1 MVLRTCPRLPAQT
14 PSRPA
19 ECPGSVPP
27 CLSSE
32 CLTSVRPARGID
44 LKLFFEAP
52 QPFDLV
58 MLLTGAGA
66 VPYLRE
72 EPIAAP
78 QRWGEITQAFE
89 DNFFAYAF
97 WFN

>member
-1 MVLRTCPRLPAQT
+1 M
-14 PSRPA
+14 
-19 ECPGSVPP
+19 
-27 CLSSE
+27 
-32 CLTSVRPARGID
+32 
-44 LKLFFEAP
+44 FFEEP

-58 MLLTGAGA
+58 MLLTGAGG
-66 VPYLRE
+66 VLYLRDG
-72 EPIAAP
+72 PIATP

>member
-66 VPYLRE
+66 VPYLRQG
-72 EPIAAP
+72 PIATP
-78 QRWGEITQAFE
+78 RRGGEITQAFE
-89 DNFFAYAF
+89 DNFFADAF

>member
-32 CLTSVRPARGID
+32 CLTSVRPARGFD
-44 LKLFFEAP
+44 LKMFFEEP

-72 EPIAAP
+72 GPIATP

-89 DNFFAYAF
+89 DNFFACAF

>member
-1 MVLRTCPRLPAQT
+1 MPAPAAQT

-66 VPYLRE
+66 VPYLRQG
-72 EPIAAP
+72 PIATP
-78 QRWGEITQAFE
+78 RRGGEITQAFE

>member
-1 MVLRTCPRLPAQT
+1 MSDFRP
-14 PSRPA
+14 PS
-19 ECPGSVPP
+19 PGV
-27 CLSSE
+27 
-32 CLTSVRPARGID
+32 D
-44 LKLFFEAP
+44 LKMFFEEP

-58 MLLTGAGA
+58 MLLTGAGG
-66 VPYLRE
+66 VLYLRDG
-72 EPIAAP
+72 PIATP

>member
-1 MVLRTCPRLPAQT
+1 MSRFGPPRP
-14 PSRPA
+14 
-19 ECPGSVPP
+19 
-27 CLSSE
+27 SSE
-32 CLTSVRPARGID
+32 CLTSVRPARGFD

-72 EPIAAP
+72 GPIATLRDGPIATP

>member
-1 MVLRTCPRLPAQT
+1 MSDFRPPR
-14 PSRPA
+14 
-19 ECPGSVPP
+19 PGV
-27 CLSSE
+27 
-32 CLTSVRPARGID
+32 D
-44 LKLFFEAP
+44 LKMFFEEL

-72 EPIAAP
+72 GPIAAP

>member
-1 MVLRTCPRLPAQT
+1 
-14 PSRPA
+14 
-19 ECPGSVPP
+19 
-27 CLSSE
+27 
-32 CLTSVRPARGID
+32 
-44 LKLFFEAP
+44 
-52 QPFDLV
+52 

-66 VPYLRE
+66 VPNLRDG
-72 EPIAAP
+72 PIATP

>member
-1 MVLRTCPRLPAQT
+1 M
-14 PSRPA
+14 SRF
-19 ECPGSVPP
+19 GPP

-44 LKLFFEAP
+44 LKLFFEEP

-66 VPYLRE
+66 VSYLRDG
-72 EPIAAP
+72 PIATP